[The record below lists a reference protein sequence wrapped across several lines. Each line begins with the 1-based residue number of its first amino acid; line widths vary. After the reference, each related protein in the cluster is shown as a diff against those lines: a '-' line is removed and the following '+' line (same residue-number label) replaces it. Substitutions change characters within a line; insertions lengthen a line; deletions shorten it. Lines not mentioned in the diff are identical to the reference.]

1 MQISLTPIAIRE
13 LVRIGRD
20 LELAPK
26 RRDLITFQVRA
37 SRHERIEL
45 ETGEVFSRF
54 APDDKAIEAELQIVE
69 ISAEQALDDSG
80 LHYMAAWAGN
90 DASTPKAARLSF
102 YVNAEKSAFSALR
115 TKLNSGV
122 LPNEIVIHLDAKSA
136 EAEGA
141 LTYVGDPLGHMKRWK
156 NAANQSVP
164 VAGATIIFDILT
176 APEDREVGDL
186 LPDRNALPTSVES
199 MLAALTR
206 IEGILKP
213 IRLAGLLI
221 AGALIVVAVRL
232 WK

>member
-102 YVNAEKSAFSALR
+102 YVNAGEKMHR
-115 TKLNSGV
+115 
-122 LPNEIVIHLDAKSA
+122 
-136 EAEGA
+136 
-141 LTYVGDPLGHMKRWK
+141 R
-156 NAANQSVP
+156 
-164 VAGATIIFDILT
+164 AG
-176 APEDREVGDL
+176 EKMHRG
-186 LPDRNALPTSVES
+186 
-199 MLAALTR
+199 
-206 IEGILKP
+206 
-213 IRLAGLLI
+213 
-221 AGALIVVAVRL
+221 
-232 WK
+232 